1 MYIFGQYIDVE
12 ILQICNYFV
21 IQVLFEQI
29 SLAVLSS
36 LIPLDHTRYI
46 VGIGQGVIQLFYA
59 FLTIPYFDVIAIQLC
74 QICLAMLIM
83 QIIVYCTEAWSKKRK
98 DYIVVKLRPGE
109 YGVVYEKGYND
120 ANYPLNAYEQEE
132 GKTMY
137 TQIHAGTNVI
147 LTQIESINPNTDALK
162 LLCQYRQR
170 GYDSL
175 DYWSCSRV
183 LSISGPTRILSV
195 FRQIVTFV
203 LIGILQFMM
212 AILAAKQTGLIY
224 LSSDAVDILLM
235 NLQQW
240 CLCLIVYAIWNHT
253 RKHCGSIVIQIV
265 AVLKWVVAVYA
276 IYQLILA
283 VNI

>member
-12 ILQICNYFV
+12 ILQVCNYFV

-29 SLAVLSS
+29 SLAVLGS
-36 LIPLDHTRYI
+36 LIPLDRTRYI
-46 VGIGQGVIQLFYA
+46 VGIGQGIIQLFYA
-59 FLTIPYFDVIAIQLC
+59 FLTLPYFDVIAIQLC

-98 DYIVVKLRPGE
+98 DYIVVKLRPGD

-147 LTQIESINPNTDALK
+147 LTQIENINPNTDTLK

-183 LSISGPTRILSV
+183 LSIPGPTRIVSV
-195 FRQIVTFV
+195 FRQIVALV
-203 LIGILQFMM
+203 LIGIVQFML
-212 AILAAKQTGLIY
+212 AILSANKTGFIY
-224 LSSDAVDILLM
+224 LSSDAVDILLK

-240 CLCLIVYAIWNHT
+240 CLCLIVYALWDHT
-253 RKHCGSIVIQIV
+253 RKHYGGIVIQIV
-265 AVLKWVVAVYA
+265 TVFKWAVAVYA
-276 IYQLILA
+276 VYQLILA
-283 VNI
+283 FNL